1 MIVEQNGIA
10 PPSPSTTPVSE
21 SGSIHRP
28 EVALSPSEKPLGGS
42 RSPMTVSTRSRTPE
56 IDRKVQQELAALAHT
71 INNNCLASSN
81 NNHSSS
87 TSNRSPTQ
95 SPPATSTEK
104 MDCESASALQPKGKT
119 KEGFGAEELSS
130 SSSART
136 SVSECHKGSSE
147 KLNNSTETNCTGGEA
162 ESPKKDP
169 IVDSRT
175 RSLTEELSAKDR
187 EGGHGSPVE
196 CWDPNQLQSSAALAA
211 VGPGAITPK
220 GKTSF

>member
-1 MIVEQNGIA
+1 MDGRVMTKKTCVKRATLAEKEVNSLKEKLSTTDRGVSNNNNNISNSVNNNDGNDMDVTAPPPPPSLSAPTLPTSLPLAASTSPTPPTSSSPMIVEQNGIA

-42 RSPMTVSTRSRTPE
+42 RSPMT
-56 IDRKVQQELAALAHT
+56 
-71 INNNCLASSN
+71 
-81 NNHSSS
+81 
-87 TSNRSPTQ
+87 
-95 SPPATSTEK
+95 
-104 MDCESASALQPKGKT
+104 PKGKT
-119 KEGFGAEELSS
+119 KEGFGPEELS

-147 KLNNSTETNCTGGEA
+147 KLNNSTETNCSGGET

-169 IVDSRT
+169 IVDGRT

-187 EGGHGSPVE
+187 ER
-196 CWDPNQLQSSAALAA
+196 
-211 VGPGAITPK
+211 
-220 GKTSF
+220 